1 MPISTLRC
9 KICGWKRFS
18 SDGAAVTND
27 GQSLQGWGFVTPAL
41 LWTIAFFVVPF
52 LVMGAMSLATLEGRT
67 LIWGVSLSNYAEIAE
82 KAYIWRAFLVSLEIT
97 LTVTVVS
104 VLLAYPLAWIIEIGR
119 AHV

>member
-1 MPISTLRC
+1 M
-9 KICGWKRFS
+9 
-18 SDGAAVTND
+18 TND

-82 KAYIWRAFLVSLEIT
+82 KAYIWRA
-97 LTVTVVS
+97 
-104 VLLAYPLAWIIEIGR
+104 
-119 AHV
+119 